1 MWRSVHGSGIDSRE
15 LGSWVTAVPTIRSI
29 RRSVQLS
36 SNSICPARVYWPV
49 AVTYSRDADSFLA
62 RRLAEYSISRRQ
74 FRGLIHWPGPQT
86 SLTYSLNGTSH
97 RRVSVIKSCITTS
110 MLDLLSVWPNLRGH
124 HVARQQQ
131 LSNDIFCPRPTSAA
145 NRRPPLLL
153 LIVGTDR
160 RTGGRTRPFYDA
172 YHLLC
177 GSCIEIRHSSDL
189 LFIWIGSAS
198 SHYRTRAFALCSPT
212 YTLSLRTPVAELTRT
227 LVPLVSNM

>member
-29 RRSVQLS
+29 RRPVQLS

-74 FRGLIHWPGPQT
+74 FRGLIHWPRPQT

-110 MLDLLSVWPNLRGH
+110 MLDLLSVWPKFTRTSCRAAAAAIERYLLPAPNL
-124 HVARQQQ
+124 
-131 LSNDIFCPRPTSAA
+131 SSKPPAA
-145 NRRPPLLL
+145 AAAVNRRDRQ
-153 LIVGTDR
+153 TD
-160 RTGGRTRPFYDA
+160 GRTDTAVLWRLPLTMRIVHWDQTFERFA
-172 YHLLC
+172 VHLNRVGL
-177 GSCIEIRHSSDL
+177 
-189 LFIWIGSAS
+189 
-198 SHYRTRAFALCSPT
+198 FAL
-212 YTLSLRTPVAELTRT
+212 
-227 LVPLVSNM
+227 